1 MRFNSQRNMVQ
12 VRKSGGNSVLENRVR
27 CGGLVVSLRAWSYF
41 ESTGERLGSL
51 EARRGNLADIQFL
64 VPRKKIIET

>member
-1 MRFNSQRNMVQ
+1 M
-12 VRKSGGNSVLENRVR
+12 
-27 CGGLVVSLRAWSYF
+27 SLRAWSYF